1 MVNREY
7 DIHFSPIAKLY
18 EWIEQQPNL
27 VEIRLAGN
35 RDRIYCVFDHTVE
48 ASENFKRQIARR
60 ITQIDIGNNTFETL
74 PNQLDE
80 LQTDQLLYTTSQSV
94 TKTNIGTTYV
104 DLFSDYGGRPFFVD
118 TTGFTKLA
126 VQILW
131 TKVGTGTQTMQIVN
145 HADGTVVIESPSLTT
160 QSNEFA
166 NVAIPP
172 AFLNFKGKWR
182 LQVKSTTASDD
193 PVCSAVSIYLRR

>member
-1 MVNREY
+1 MAEY
-7 DIHFSPIAKLY
+7 DIHFYPLPALY
-18 EWIEQQPNL
+18 EWISQQPNL
-27 VEIRLAGN
+27 LELRLAGN
-35 RDRIYCVFDHTVE
+35 SDRIYCVFDHTPQD
-48 ASENFKRQIARR
+48 AINFKRQLARR
-60 ITQIDIGNNTFETL
+60 ITQVDIGNNTFETL
-74 PNQLDE
+74 PNQLEE

-94 TKTNIGTTYV
+94 TKTNIGTAYV
-104 DLFSDYGGRPFFVD
+104 DLFTDYGGRPFFVD
-118 TTGFTKLA
+118 TTGFTRLA

-145 HADGTVVIESPSLTT
+145 HANDAVVLESPSLTT

-166 NVAIPP
+166 NVAIPQ

-193 PVCSAVSIYLRR
+193 PVCSGVSIYLRR

>member
-7 DIHFSPIAKLY
+7 DIHFSPITQLY
-18 EWIEQQPNL
+18 QWIEQQPNL

-35 RDRIYCVFDHTVE
+35 SDRIYCVFDHTAA

-74 PNQLDE
+74 INQLDE

-94 TKTNIGTTYV
+94 TKTNIGLNYV

-145 HADGTVVIESPSLTT
+145 HADGAVVIESPSLTT

-166 NVAIPP
+166 NIAIPQ

-182 LQVKSTTASDD
+182 LQVKSTTAADD
-193 PVCSAVSIYLRR
+193 PVCSGVSLFLRR

>member
-1 MVNREY
+1 MAEY
-7 DIHFSPIAKLY
+7 DIHLNPRQKLV

-27 VEIRLAGN
+27 IRIKKGIA
-35 RDRIYCVFDHTVE
+35 DKIYCEFNHTPEESV
-48 ASENFKRQIARR
+48 AFKRQIARR
-60 ITQIDIGNNTFETL
+60 LSQIDIGNSTFETL
-74 PNQLDE
+74 INQLEE

-94 TKTNIGTTYV
+94 TKTNIGLNYV

-126 VQILW
+126 IQILW

-145 HADGTVVIESPSLTT
+145 HADGAVVIESPSLTT